1 MELCLVPECKLS
13 EMIIIMQHC
22 SAAIWNNQVG
32 SINPFKAKN
41 FASFVQQ
48 LHLLGFRKS
57 QFWTRDKPSINIF
70 TPTLKWKR
78 PEPLPL
84 LGRWTRKHRSNFLI
98 DLRTIQLNHQMNK
111 SHSEH
116 EAPTQTG
123 NPVGITGCGP
133 TGHQP
138 WLSVWGD
145 WLLLILSILCFCFV
159 FLSHTLWPY
168 SDYSAGGW
176 WRTACC
182 WLHIPTHCQ
191 SHQVLVHGT
200 DAMVQC
206 SSWLKAWLLLK
217 AWI

>member
-1 MELCLVPECKLS
+1 MELSFVLECKLS
-13 EMIIIMQHC
+13 EMIIIMQHS
-22 SAAIWNNQVG
+22 SAAIWNSQVG
-32 SINPFKAKN
+32 SINPFKAKT

-48 LHLLGFRKS
+48 LHVNGFRKS
-57 QFWTRDKPSINIF
+57 QFWTTDQLSINIF

-78 PEPLPL
+78 PELFPP
-84 LGRWTRKHRSNFLI
+84 LGRWTRFPDWPQDNSAELQNEQIPLGTWSSK
-98 DLRTIQLNHQMNK
+98 K
-111 SHSEH
+111 
-116 EAPTQTG
+116 TG
-123 NPVGITGCGP
+123 NPVGITQVVGP
-133 TGHQP
+133 QALNPGRVSEEETGRCLFWAICVHA
-138 WLSVWGD
+138 W
-145 WLLLILSILCFCFV
+145 
-159 FLSHTLWPY
+159 WPY

-200 DAMVQC
+200 DDMAQC